1 MDNRGW
7 RHYVANYGE
16 LRSDVQ
22 THVINVSNVKS
33 WVIVEIIIARMDLTN
48 LAKFYLLSSRF
59 LKVT

>member
-48 LAKFYLLSSRF
+48 LAKFYLLSS
-59 LKVT
+59 